1 MHILLTGGTGLIG
14 RHLCRFWLDRGYR
27 LTVWSRRPAQV
38 AQVCGAGVRGIAR
51 LDELGEE
58 PVDAV
63 VNLAG
68 APIADRPWT
77 SHRRA
82 LLWASRITLT
92 EQLIAWL

>member
-14 RHLCRFWLDRGYR
+14 RHLCRFWLDKGYR

-63 VNLAG
+63 VNLG
-68 APIADRPWT
+68 RLRRLPIAPG
-77 SHRRA
+77 RRTDA
-82 LLWASRITLT
+82 RCYGLAASPSPSS
-92 EQLIAWL
+92 